1 MIDSKQSGNEV
12 AKVADARRHPSLCIG
27 RLNSLVVILALIVSA
42 VGLFVHAAWLATH
55 EGDAWQ
61 TGDWLISYAGG
72 YVRRGLVGELIALWS
87 TDGAQVLWWVFAF
100 QYGSYVVLAAV
111 VVGLFLGTTRSAAWV
126 IVVLSPAF
134 MLFPSMNPVGGMRKE
149 LLVLVAIALMGLV
162 VRFGLSRLLA
172 VVAVLVFAIAAFSHE
187 SGALMIPVLLYLM
200 WRGAAGGVFTKR
212 FAFALGGFVSAIS
225 LSALISA
232 ALFPGNSETAARIC
246 SSWVSL
252 GVRDALCGG
261 PIEYLAVNSGQAR
274 AEVLGLFPGY
284 WAYLPLALLALVP
297 LILVGVRRKVWVL
310 ALITYVASAPLFLL
324 GIDYG
329 RWIFLATSALSLIAL
344 ATWQLDDFQELPI
357 SQWTVFVV
365 PLMWSLNYSG
375 GASQN
380 PFIARLFATD
390 YSAMMDKIRLLIEHW
405 PQN

>member
-1 MIDSKQSGNEV
+1 MAVDTDTQQTLR
-12 AKVADARRHPSLCIG
+12 RRHSRVFR
-27 RLNSLVVILALIVSA
+27 RLNLIVVLASLA
-42 VGLFVHAAWLATH
+42 VAAAGLFLHAAWLATH

-87 TDGAQVLWWVFAF
+87 ASGSQVLWWVFAF
-100 QYGSYVVLAAV
+100 QYGSYLILTALVVW
-111 VVGLFLGTTRSAAWV
+111 LFLGTTKSAAWV
-126 IVVLSPAF
+126 ILVLSPAF

-162 VRFGLSRLLA
+162 IRFRLARFLA
-172 VVAVLVFAIAAFSHE
+172 VVSVLIFGVASFSHE
-187 SGALMIPVLLYLM
+187 SGALLIPVLVYLM
-200 WRGAAGGVFTKR
+200 WRGVLGGVFTQR
-212 FAFALGGFVSAIS
+212 FAVALGGIASAMSVSA
-225 LSALISA
+225 LMSA
-232 ALFPGNSETAARIC
+232 ALFPGNSEVAARIC
-246 SSWVSL
+246 TSWVSL

-261 PIEYLAVNSGQAR
+261 PIEYLAVDSGQAR

-297 LILVGVRRKVWVL
+297 LILVGVGRKVWVL
-310 ALITYVASAPLFLL
+310 ASITYVALAPLFLL

-329 RWIFLATSALSLIAL
+329 RWIFLATSALSLVAL
-344 ATWQLDDFQELPI
+344 ATWQLDDFQELPLP
-357 SQWTVFVV
+357 QWTVFVV

-380 PFIARLFATD
+380 PLIVRLFATD
-390 YSAMMDKIRLLIEHW
+390 YSAMIDKIRLLIEHW
-405 PQN
+405 PRN